1 MPNPTA
7 GSLHVDGLLTDFSV
21 GFVQGSDKFV
31 ADKVFPLVPV
41 MKRSDRYAIYNQSDF
56 QRDDV
61 AVRES
66 GAPAARVGYRT
77 DHTNTYYCSEFAL
90 EFAVGDDVRANQD
103 GPYNVDE
110 DAVKYLAQKM
120 LIRRELDFVTKFMS
134 TQEIWDGSSDGQNLI
149 SGTDYTAWS
158 NAAST
163 PIEDILKEQSLVE
176 QKTGFLPN
184 KLVLNRQVWND
195 LMQHP
200 DIVDRVKHTSDAPI
214 SQGIVARLM
223 GLDEILVAAAIS
235 STNAEGMTNAGSY
248 IVKDNALLVYAPSS
262 PGLMTPSGGYTF
274 AWNGLLAGANYG
286 QVIERY
292 REDKVVA
299 DVFRIRAAWDQK
311 VITAACGV
319 LFENASTRI

>member
-1 MPNPTA
+1 MPNPTPGA
-7 GSLHVDGLLTDFSV
+7 VHVDGLLTDFSV
-21 GFVQGSDKFV
+21 GFVQSNDKFV

-41 MKRSDRYAIYNQSDF
+41 MKRSDRYATYNQSDF

-61 AVRES
+61 AVRAQGS
-66 GAPAARVGYRT
+66 AANRVGFRT
-77 DHTNTYYCSEFAL
+77 DNTNTYFCDEFAL
-90 EFAVGDDVRANQD
+90 EFAVDDQVRSNQD

-110 DAVKYLAQKM
+110 DAVKFLAQKM

-134 TQEIWDGSSDGQNLI
+134 TQELWDGSSDGSNLI
-149 SGTDYTAWS
+149 SGTDFTAWS

-176 QKTGFLPN
+176 SKTGFLPN
-184 KLVLNRQVWND
+184 KLVLNRLVWND

-223 GLDEILVAAAIS
+223 GLDEILVASAIS
-235 STNAEGMTNAGSY
+235 STNAEGMANAGSY
-248 IVKDNALLVYAPSS
+248 IVKDNALLVYSPSS
-262 PGLMTPSGGYTF
+262 PSLMTPSGGYTF
-274 AWNGLLAGANYG
+274 AWSGLLAGANYG

-292 REDKVVA
+292 RDDRSVS
-299 DVFRIRAAWDQK
+299 DVFRIRSAWDQK
-311 VITAACGV
+311 IITAACGV
-319 LFENASTRI
+319 VFENCSTRG